1 MENLSHYQ
9 KRVLNQLYG
18 PLGKTDPLQELVR
31 ICNFYDE
38 CLKED
43 NDKLINFRFTEM
55 VESKLLVLLNQDYRF
70 QELSEYKED
79 HLPRVKDYIED
90 HYEKSSWDGVDGIKE
105 LTKDYLKDCIS
116 SQNKIL
122 QKTFVLN
129 ISNAVSVPINPMQ
142 FVSQNFYEKY
152 IPSSRRKIDFLN
164 DQLQEIRGFKSKS
177 NDQQQL
183 GVDKLK
189 NDLTEDEKD
198 LHPNIF
204 KKNGFEIWER
214 MFEKF
219 NITKST
225 RTDIDFMFQVMKF
238 NDFIYENISYNDLA
252 DWINEVYKIS
262 FDQIKFTDIKSKPNS
277 KRLVIFNDITR

>member
-1 MENLSHYQ
+1 MENYSHYQ
-9 KRVLNQLYG
+9 KKVLDKILP
-18 PLGKTDPLQELVR
+18 PLERIDPYEELVR
-31 ICNFYDE
+31 LSKLYDNL
-38 CLKED
+38 LKEETD
-43 NDKLINFRFTEM
+43 EFLLNSFKLSI
-55 VESKLLVLLNQDYRF
+55 ESKLSNLLNQDYRF

-189 NDLTEDEKD
+189 NDITEDEKD

-238 NDFIYENISYNDLA
+238 NNFIYENISYNDLA
-252 DWINEVYKIS
+252 DWINEVYEIS